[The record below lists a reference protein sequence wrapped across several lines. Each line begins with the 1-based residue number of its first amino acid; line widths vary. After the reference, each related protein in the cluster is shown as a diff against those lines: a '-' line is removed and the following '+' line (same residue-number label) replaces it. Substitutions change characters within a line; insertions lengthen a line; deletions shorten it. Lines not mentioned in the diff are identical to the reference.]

1 VLTEELTKIKQ
12 AIGVDRFAKGK
23 FEIARDLF
31 DKMTTDD
38 EFAEFLTLPGYEK
51 LD

>member
-1 VLTEELTKIKQ
+1 VLTEELTKIRQ
-12 AIGVDRFAKGK
+12 GVGVDRFASGK
-23 FEIARDLF
+23 FEIASDLF

-51 LD
+51 LE